1 MKLVVVQ
8 PFAHKPGY
16 YFNESMRIY
25 EILKNY
31 KVDIVFVFFQ
41 KVIDEK
47 YLLSNEIRYE
57 IANPRI
63 FLRFLNPFLKKLEKN
78 KVIKYLILFS
88 ETLLCLLKAVKISKN
103 EKINNL
109 FLNSGNIIALFLIAR
124 LFPNFNYF
132 FRLEDFSRRMPLN
145 LIRFIKRK
153 LENNLAEIAKRRL
166 ERNAK
171 KLVGICIT
179 PQEIMIYKKT
189 GLNIDSVHI
198 PPTFV
203 DTSHNKIDKKIA
215 RQKISLDIEG
225 PLFLVFGTDHEGKNN
240 KIIFEAIKHIKG
252 TIYVIFAGKMSS
264 KYNNPEYLN
273 KIYGYKNVFIHNQ
286 YIKEEDIPYYFS
298 ASDAIIISQIK
309 GFHHSG
315 NIFLSLQF
323 QVPIIAS
330 RSEYIGDFVEKN
342 GIGVTFEPENSY
354 DLARAISE
362 FLNFNENELKYI
374 YTNLKKCAEEFSIN
388 SIGNMYI
395 KLFN

>member
-109 FLNSGNIIALFLIAR
+109 FLNSGNIMALFLIAC

-166 ERNAK
+166 E
-171 KLVGICIT
+171 
-179 PQEIMIYKKT
+179 
-189 GLNIDSVHI
+189 
-198 PPTFV
+198 
-203 DTSHNKIDKKIA
+203 
-215 RQKISLDIEG
+215 
-225 PLFLVFGTDHEGKNN
+225 
-240 KIIFEAIKHIKG
+240 
-252 TIYVIFAGKMSS
+252 
-264 KYNNPEYLN
+264 
-273 KIYGYKNVFIHNQ
+273 
-286 YIKEEDIPYYFS
+286 
-298 ASDAIIISQIK
+298 
-309 GFHHSG
+309 
-315 NIFLSLQF
+315 
-323 QVPIIAS
+323 
-330 RSEYIGDFVEKN
+330 
-342 GIGVTFEPENSY
+342 
-354 DLARAISE
+354 
-362 FLNFNENELKYI
+362 
-374 YTNLKKCAEEFSIN
+374 
-388 SIGNMYI
+388 
-395 KLFN
+395 